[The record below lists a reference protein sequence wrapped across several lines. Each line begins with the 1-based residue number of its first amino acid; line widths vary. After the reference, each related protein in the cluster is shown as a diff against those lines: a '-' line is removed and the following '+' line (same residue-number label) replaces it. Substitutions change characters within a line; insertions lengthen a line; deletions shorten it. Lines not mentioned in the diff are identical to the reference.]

1 MLNAAK
7 KVFFGVIMT
16 SVFGSCSHDSANS
29 KKLEKP
35 TRLEEQFRSY
45 IPAKTAVL
53 PCQFWPRSARL
64 AVPTQDNMPAQ
75 DAKRLCAAFSK
86 FVVSGFK
93 NQPYMNGYSSQA
105 VLNALTRADRKQL
118 LESMFQS
125 WQSMDEKCCQLP
137 ADYYKRLRS
146 SNEAWLLWLNQIS
159 KHLVDSDAILLPLVV
174 DASQKRSNIR
184 GLNVASREIA
194 VTMLLI
200 ELNEGQLV
208 WSSYRRSKAAHKK
221 LAAKTALEF
230 PSWAEVEKKLF
241 SDLLFKD
248 FPGKVED

>member
-7 KVFFGVIMT
+7 KVFFGVIAA

-45 IPAKTAVL
+45 IPAKTAV
-53 PCQFWPRSARL
+53 FAMSVVRSARL
-64 AVPTQDNMPAQ
+64 AVLPKIICRQ

-125 WQSMDEKCCQLP
+125 WQSMDEKCCP
-137 ADYYKRLRS
+137 TPHDYYKRLRS
-146 SNEAWLLWLNQIS
+146 SNEL
-159 KHLVDSDAILLPLVV
+159 
-174 DASQKRSNIR
+174 
-184 GLNVASREIA
+184 GYC
-194 VTMLLI
+194 
-200 ELNEGQLV
+200 G
-208 WSSYRRSKAAHKK
+208 
-221 LAAKTALEF
+221 
-230 PSWAEVEKKLF
+230 
-241 SDLLFKD
+241 
-248 FPGKVED
+248 